1 MRSYNFKSMPG
12 QYMTL
17 MYHIVLLRHQAEKAG
32 IPFLPTSPFRG
43 NREQDEQIELPLRA
57 TDDSSARFEANTI
70 ATQYQLDAIQI
81 ELISTTCQTLDIFI
95 EQTY

>member
-1 MRSYNFKSMPG
+1 
-12 QYMTL
+12 MTL

-70 ATQYQLDAIQI
+70 ATQYHRHFPPLFEKIVFSILTTKNIQNFQM
-81 ELISTTCQTLDIFI
+81 EGFHVQDDWLFV
-95 EQTY
+95 